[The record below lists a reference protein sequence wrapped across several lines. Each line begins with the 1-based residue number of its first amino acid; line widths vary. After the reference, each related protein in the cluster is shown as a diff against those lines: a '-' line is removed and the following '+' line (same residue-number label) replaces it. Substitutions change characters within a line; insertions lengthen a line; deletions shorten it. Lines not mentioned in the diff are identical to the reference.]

1 MGYNTRTFDKETYY
15 GAMTTNELE
24 KLKNETEDFVS
35 KHPEHFF
42 AVEHLAYLKMK
53 IAERIGA
60 KK

>member
-1 MGYNTRTFDKETYY
+1 MGYNTRTFDKEAHY

-24 KLKNETEDFVS
+24 KHKNDAEKFVS
-35 KHPEHFF
+35 EYPDNCFV
-42 AVEHLAYLKMK
+42 VEYLAFLKMK